1 MVCVFWCWI
10 HVESSVLDD
19 AHMLLFRVFGFNVAH
34 DWKCIQLIKTQ
45 YTLYSY
51 NTSTHPKQKRATHT
65 VKTSMPKTSRT
76 VEETEV
82 GIILKE
88 EVRKPTAFREVY
100 AIQEPYVYAAIVK
113 EPETQKT
120 LYEVIEPTLQPE
132 EEKRLREIKQFL
144 MEEVDVNLKDIETK
158 EKAENYLK
166 DKTREIIK
174 RYHIKVPAEAIDKLV
189 YYVIRDFIGYGRI
202 DPLMKDHS
210 IEDISADGVGIPLY
224 VWHRMYESL
233 PTNILFKDET
243 ELDSFIIRLA
253 YLAGKNISIASP
265 ILDASLPEGSRI
277 QLTYGS
283 EVTRRGSTFTIRR
296 FRVDPLSIS
305 DLISFKTISSEMAAY
320 LWYIIENRASVMI
333 AGGVASG
340 KTTMLNCLSM
350 FIKPEMKVVSVEDT
364 QELNLPHENWIPS
377 VVRLGFGH
385 EDKRSGSITLFD
397 LLKAAVRQRPD
408 YIIVGEVRG
417 EEAYT
422 LFQAMA
428 TGHLGMCT
436 IHAESVE
443 AVINRLE
450 SEPMNIP
457 KPLIAMTDVIM
468 VMSRTEIEG
477 RPARKT
483 TAAAEVIDLDPKTNN
498 IRTNAIF
505 TWNQKEDTFVFSGH
519 SSILEEHM
527 KKLGIT
533 EEDIRSELNA
543 RKTVLEWMVQKGIR
557 RYLDVAN
564 VIREYCTNPKRVF
577 QKARVGLK

>member
-1 MVCVFWCWI
+1 MFVQRQHI
-10 HVESSVLDD
+10 SL
-19 AHMLLFRVFGFNVAH
+19 
-34 DWKCIQLIKTQ
+34 KK
-45 YTLYSY
+45 
-51 NTSTHPKQKRATHT
+51 KATPT
-65 VKTSMPKTSRT
+65 VKTPMPKTSRT
-76 VEETEV
+76 VEETQV

-100 AIQEPYVYAAIVK
+100 PIQEPYVYAAIVK
-113 EPETQKT
+113 EPETLKT
-120 LYEVIEPTLQPE
+120 LYEIIEPTLKQE

-158 EKAENYLK
+158 ERAENYLK

-174 RYHIKVPAEAIDKLV
+174 RYHIKVPAEAVDKLV
-189 YYVIRDFIGYGRI
+189 YYVIRDFIGYGKI
-202 DPLMKDHS
+202 DPLMKDPL

-233 PTNILFKDET
+233 PTNIIFKDEA

-296 FRVDPLSIS
+296 FRVDPLTIS
-305 DLISFKTISSEMAAY
+305 DLISFRTISSEMAAY
-320 LWYIIENRASVMI
+320 LWYIIENRASVMV

-385 EDKRSGSITLFD
+385 EDKRDGSITLFD

-477 RPARKT
+477 RPARKAT
-483 TAAAEVIDLDPKTNN
+483 TAAEVKDIDPTTKN
-498 IRTNAIF
+498 IRTNEIF
-505 TWNQKEDTFVFSGH
+505 TWNQKIDTFVFSGH
-519 SSILEEHM
+519 STILEEHM

-533 EEDIRSELNA
+533 EEDIRNELNA
-543 RKTVLEWMVQKGIR
+543 RKKVLEWMVRKGIR

-564 VIREYCTNPKRVF
+564 VIREYYTNPKRVF
-577 QKARVGLK
+577 QKARVGLI